1 MWQTKQVILE
11 RKKIFNDIKLWH
23 NVNLSKYVLYADP
36 GCYDIV
42 VRKLRSETN
51 LPSRDITT
59 IRSKFSS
66 TLLNADVTETD
77 G

>member
-1 MWQTKQVILE
+1 MWQTIQVILE
-11 RKKIFNDIKLWH
+11 KKKKIFIKLWH
-23 NVNLSKYVLYADP
+23 NVNISEFVLYADP

-42 VRKLRSETN
+42 VRKLRNETN
-51 LPSRDITT
+51 LSSRDITT

-66 TLLNADVTETD
+66 TLLNANVTETD